1 MKKKGMFLT
10 SILLCVAMIMTNFAG
25 LGNSI
30 AKVKADPTEYE
41 ISFCVNDDSIGEV
54 RGGIIFQE
62 NEGNYILKTD
72 PVPGINGVEG
82 DRVLLSVRYKDYKD
96 EIYKIKK
103 WKITPESGSIEEK
116 NGRYIYTIGTE
127 NVEIQAIFEE
137 KDSYTVSM
145 EDWIYGKGEKRPTY
159 IDENG
164 DTIPVEEV
172 IYFVNETCNEGTYE
186 EPKDETTPENSGA
199 EDIGRAPIKPGKYYA
214 KFMLFGG
221 GNYKTEYVIL
231 PFCIRETVEIKP
243 NNIEIP
249 YIPEENTYP
258 VAELFEIPENAGDR
272 TYSIVSQSSEQGV
285 GTGTL
290 EEDNNLTIT
299 KCGKFEIKVT
309 TAQTDKAVTGSAIA
323 VLTVNPAV
331 FSNDTTSLTLNDEVY
346 AYSGSLCSP
355 VLTVNYGET
364 ELTEGEDYEIDTKE
378 STIEAKDVGIYP
390 VRIKGIGNYT
400 GFASTTWEIKD
411 STAPTISISG
421 EKDEDVYCGP
431 VSVTVSDDNLK
442 SVTLKIGD
450 ELKNIEIYNGNAT
463 INLTDLGVYSIIA
476 YDKENNRSECSITI
490 EQKEI
495 SITGQNKDITYDASK
510 PYDLSGLFTVSD
522 NTLIPEYSIVEGS
535 GTGSISESGLT
546 ITKTGTFTIKAI
558 IAEGTYNTY
567 AEDTAVLN
575 VSKADRDISV
585 TINDVTYGTP
595 VNISVSSTIN
605 TGSCTILYTGKAP
618 TVYESSSTA
627 PIGAGTYTATV
638 TYPATDLYNVVEES
652 VDFEIT
658 PATLTVKANDLSK
671 KVETDDPEL
680 TYTVDGL
687 KYNDKAADVLTGKL
701 ARVSGETIGDYN
713 IVKGDLT
720 ANQNYTISF
729 TGATFTINKK
739 DSYNINVEKSIEEAG
754 TITGAGNYEEGSSV
768 ILTAT
773 ANPGYKFIEWQEN
786 NTKVGDNNNY
796 SFTITKNTTI
806 KAVFAEKNTPA
817 LCITVNPQWTFGD
830 SSDGKISFS
839 GNTENGTEK
848 IVYYIDSDYTIE
860 TNATNSGAGVE
871 GGIPKYANTYYV
883 KYSVG
888 ETENYKATTTQ
899 TSFIING
906 KPISNCT
913 LSLDR
918 TSFNYVV
925 GTTSYS
931 PLLTVKDG
939 ETSLNEGTDYDIVT
953 NESTT
958 SANKVG
964 SYTIKVNGKGNYAG
978 TSSINWTVN
987 DITAPEITG
996 VANKSTNYGPVTF
1009 NVSDDYLSSVTI
1021 QEANDAQATTI
1032 NVINGTSASGTK
1044 TELGSYIVTA
1054 TDQAGNVS
1062 TCSFTIAQENIT
1074 ITAKTA
1080 AEDTT
1085 TTYAPSATF
1094 DVSGLFV
1101 IPENAGTATYSV
1113 IASTAEGSGAGTLG
1127 SDNKTLTITKA
1138 GTITIKVSTDES
1150 DYVATAEKTAL
1161 LFVNRANITKNMLS
1175 LNQSSFDYIEGTTPY
1190 APKLTVK
1197 DGETT
1202 LKEDTDY
1209 EIDTNASIQ
1218 SASTV
1223 GTYIIKVYGKGNYT
1237 GTQNIEWNVKD
1248 ITKPVI
1254 SGIED
1259 NSTHYGPVTFNVSD
1273 DYLASVT
1280 VKKDTNEA
1288 VSITI
1293 NNGSVSQNVTDL
1305 GSYTLTAT
1313 DNAGNVSTCSFT
1325 IAQEVITL
1333 NAKTEAKDTTFTYDP
1348 NTIFD
1353 VSSLFNDILE
1363 KSGTVSYSIVP
1374 SETEGAGAG
1383 TLGEDGKTLTVTK
1396 AGIITIKVNTSGSTY
1411 VAPAEATASFTVKK
1425 AKGNI
1430 NVTINNVTYGTA
1442 VSPIVGSTTN
1452 TGNYS
1457 IVYKNNAITN
1467 DAIASNIPVEV
1478 GSYTAT
1484 VTYPEND
1491 LYEKVEASVNFDI
1504 TPATLTVVANNIIK
1518 KVESKDPEL
1527 TYAVNGLQYN
1537 DTATNVISGKLV
1549 RSTGEDAGKEY
1560 PILQGDLK
1568 ANKNYTISFTG
1579 ATFTIT
1585 PKDIYT
1591 VSIEKNI
1598 NEAGNVTESGSYVE
1612 GSEVNLTAT
1621 ANSGYK
1627 FVEWQGKETKAKVSD
1642 LSSFKYTVSSNRNL
1656 VAVFEKKKD
1665 LTLTLTAV
1673 SGTYGD
1679 SNIGDVTLKVFDG
1692 DVSLNIFDEKVKD
1705 ITEYFTDESCS
1716 VKTNT
1721 INGAD
1726 TEGGIPKFVGT
1737 YYVKVTV
1744 PETDD
1749 YKSASATTSFT
1760 INALTPVPGPEPG
1773 PGPEPETNKVIWS
1786 KESVDWLV
1794 NFNDDSKTA
1803 KATFHLK
1810 DNSTPANSVSVD
1822 ADNIVVVMF
1831 LDGTQKT
1838 FKATLKYNG
1847 YEFEDETTVKMH
1859 TEHKWSEPSWDWMG
1873 TNATNSVA
1881 NATFKCTISGQEHQV
1896 TLTATTTEKKRKSN
1910 KVVYSA
1916 VVTGPDKKTYTSA
1929 YTLTWTA
1936 DGNETAKEGDGIE
1949 IGNGIVIIGL
1959 EDEYDYTG
1967 KQIKPAF
1974 QVIDEN
1980 RNDEVLALN
1989 VDYTV
1994 KYGANKDAGEKAG
2007 TIEVKG
2013 KGNYTGAATSATFA
2027 IVNRRAELSEDEQ
2040 KELVNLKGAS
2050 VRISEKFTY
2059 TGAAQYPKSF
2069 ELKLKGGS
2077 WTKYDTKDGI
2087 TYTAGDNELKAVVT
2101 FSNNVNKGTATMLI
2115 EGATDD
2121 KGKITAV
2128 KKNFSIKAADLKDA
2142 KFADDMEGTYTVKGA
2157 KPDKLVVTWQANDDS
2172 EILTLVEGQ
2181 DFKVKYSDNKAAG
2194 TGKIVIT
2201 GKGNFTKKAEGG
2213 TFKIN
2218 PMQVEAEDISVIV
2231 SDKTAANKVKVTI
2244 LDAEGN
2250 ALNQNKQLNVTVYNE
2265 EGTDLGKIKVKS
2277 GDKIIV
2283 NVTSKDTNNVIID
2296 EAGIDVEVLVGTK
2309 LSKAKVAVNGYTT
2322 TYTGV
2327 PVELDDEAFNTIKV
2341 TIKGKELKIH
2351 EDFEIAGYKNNNNK
2365 GTMTVTI
2372 RGIENI
2378 SEDATPV
2385 SGTKTF
2391 KVKINAKSLN

>member
-1 MKKKGMFLT
+1 MKKRRIKQIIQKIAISLT
-10 SILLCVAMIMTNFAG
+10 IILAVPNVPMVQNLG
-25 LGNSI
+25 LGYTEVHADPEPENLTPEITFLSNVERAGNIYHFTFERNNTMPEVSRYYYIITSSTSESLSPEQIREKVLNCPEVDTGYETSSNPLYGIGRTDISFRESEEDIVLYKSI
-30 AKVKADPTEYE
+30 TFDGTCLDEGFYVIQLIVEDSYGNYDEGCTLSTAKVSSVFRTPFVYTSSDLKASCEDGLVYTGTALTPEVTL
-41 ISFCVNDDSIGEV
+41 SVNDAST
-54 RGGIIFQE
+54 
-62 NEGNYILKTD
+62 NNLK
-72 PVPGINGVEG
+72 
-82 DRVLLSVRYKDYKD
+82 
-96 EIYKIKK
+96 
-103 WKITPESGSIEEK
+103 
-116 NGRYIYTIGTE
+116 
-127 NVEIQAIFEE
+127 
-137 KDSYTVSM
+137 
-145 EDWIYGKGEKRPTY
+145 
-159 IDENG
+159 
-164 DTIPVEEV
+164 
-172 IYFVNETCNEGTYE
+172 
-186 EPKDETTPENSGA
+186 
-199 EDIGRAPIKPGKYYA
+199 
-214 KFMLFGG
+214 
-221 GNYKTEYVIL
+221 KTEATNWLAAI
-231 PFCIRETVEIKP
+231 
-243 NNIEIP
+243 
-249 YIPEENTYP
+249 
-258 VAELFEIPENAGDR
+258 
-272 TYSIVSQSSEQGV
+272 
-285 GTGTL
+285 
-290 EEDNNLTIT
+290 EEDNNENIFY
-299 KCGKFEIKVT
+299 KFKKIADYDGTEVT
-309 TAQTDKAVTGSAIA
+309 NAATGSAINA
-323 VLTVNPAV
+323 AGTYSIYASGTYLDDSIAENESLGEVTVNRNSSTLSISATVNGQNQTVTLSGSVTGTENCPAP
-331 FSNDTTSLTLNDEVY
+331 TGTLNYEYSFDKITWLSIANGKGLGETNAFTWSVSEDAQDEY
-346 AYSGSLCSP
+346 FWIRATYSGDSIYDSSTSDNCVIDLESP
-355 VLTVNYGET
+355 E
-364 ELTEGEDYEIDTKE
+364 
-378 STIEAKDVGIYP
+378 
-390 VRIKGIGNYT
+390 
-400 GFASTTWEIKD
+400 
-411 STAPTISISG
+411 ISG
-421 EKDEDVYCGP
+421 VEEECEYNGP
-431 VSVTVSDDNLK
+431 VTVS
-442 SVTLKIGD
+442 
-450 ELKNIEIYNGNAT
+450 
-463 INLTDLGVYSIIA
+463 
-476 YDKENNRSECSITI
+476 
-490 EQKEI
+490 
-495 SITGQNKDITYDASK
+495 
-510 PYDLSGLFTVSD
+510 VSD
-522 NTLIPEYSIVEGS
+522 Q
-535 GTGSISESGLT
+535 
-546 ITKTGTFTIKAI
+546 
-558 IAEGTYNTY
+558 
-567 AEDTAVLN
+567 D
-575 VSKADRDISV
+575 
-585 TINDVTYGTP
+585 
-595 VNISVSSTIN
+595 
-605 TGSCTILYTGKAP
+605 
-618 TVYESSSTA
+618 
-627 PIGAGTYTATV
+627 
-638 TYPATDLYNVVEES
+638 
-652 VDFEIT
+652 
-658 PATLTVKANDLSK
+658 
-671 KVETDDPEL
+671 
-680 TYTVDGL
+680 
-687 KYNDKAADVLTGKL
+687 
-701 ARVSGETIGDYN
+701 
-713 IVKGDLT
+713 
-720 ANQNYTISF
+720 
-729 TGATFTINKK
+729 
-739 DSYNINVEKSIEEAG
+739 
-754 TITGAGNYEEGSSV
+754 
-768 ILTAT
+768 
-773 ANPGYKFIEWQEN
+773 
-786 NTKVGDNNNY
+786 
-796 SFTITKNTTI
+796 
-806 KAVFAEKNTPA
+806 
-817 LCITVNPQWTFGD
+817 
-830 SSDGKISFS
+830 
-839 GNTENGTEK
+839 
-848 IVYYIDSDYTIE
+848 
-860 TNATNSGAGVE
+860 
-871 GGIPKYANTYYV
+871 
-883 KYSVG
+883 
-888 ETENYKATTTQ
+888 
-899 TSFIING
+899 
-906 KPISNCT
+906 
-913 LSLDR
+913 
-918 TSFNYVV
+918 
-925 GTTSYS
+925 
-931 PLLTVKDG
+931 
-939 ETSLNEGTDYDIVT
+939 
-953 NESTT
+953 
-958 SANKVG
+958 
-964 SYTIKVNGKGNYAG
+964 
-978 TSSINWTVN
+978 
-987 DITAPEITG
+987 
-996 VANKSTNYGPVTF
+996 
-1009 NVSDDYLSSVTI
+1009 LSSVTI
-1021 QEANDAQATTI
+1021 KKDTDEATNIT
-1032 NVINGTSASGTK
+1032 VSNGIASQKVSDLGTY
-1044 TELGSYIVTA
+1044 TVTA
-1054 TDQAGNVS
+1054 TDKAGNVT

-1074 ITAKTA
+1074 IIAKTA
-1080 AEDTT
+1080 AEDTAI
-1085 TTYAPSATF
+1085 TYAPSATF
-1094 DVSGLFV
+1094 DVSNLFE
-1101 IPENAGTATYSV
+1101 IPQNAGKATYS
-1113 IASTAEGSGAGTLG
+1113 
-1127 SDNKTLTITKA
+1127 
-1138 GTITIKVSTDES
+1138 
-1150 DYVATAEKTAL
+1150 
-1161 LFVNRANITKNMLS
+1161 
-1175 LNQSSFDYIEGTTPY
+1175 
-1190 APKLTVK
+1190 
-1197 DGETT
+1197 
-1202 LKEDTDY
+1202 
-1209 EIDTNASIQ
+1209 
-1218 SASTV
+1218 
-1223 GTYIIKVYGKGNYT
+1223 
-1237 GTQNIEWNVKD
+1237 
-1248 ITKPVI
+1248 
-1254 SGIED
+1254 
-1259 NSTHYGPVTFNVSD
+1259 
-1273 DYLASVT
+1273 
-1280 VKKDTNEA
+1280 
-1288 VSITI
+1288 
-1293 NNGSVSQNVTDL
+1293 
-1305 GSYTLTAT
+1305 
-1313 DNAGNVSTCSFT
+1313 
-1325 IAQEVITL
+1325 
-1333 NAKTEAKDTTFTYDP
+1333 
-1348 NTIFD
+1348 
-1353 VSSLFNDILE
+1353 
-1363 KSGTVSYSIVP
+1363 IVH

-1383 TLGEDGKTLTVTK
+1383 TFGEDGKNLTVTK

-1442 VSPIVGSTTN
+1442 VSPIVSSTTN
-1452 TGNYS
+1452 IGNYS

-1568 ANKNYTISFTG
+1568 ANKNYTISFIG

-1585 PKDIYT
+1585 PKDVYT
-1591 VSIEKNI
+1591 ISIEKNI
-1598 NEAGNVTESGSYVE
+1598 NEAGDVSESGSYVE
-1612 GSEVNLTAT
+1612 GSEVTLTAT

-1627 FVEWQGKETKAKVSD
+1627 FVEWQEKETKAKVSD

-1656 VAVFEKKKD
+1656 VAVFAKKKD
-1665 LTLTLTAV
+1665 FTLTLTAK

-1705 ITEYFTDESCS
+1705 ITEYFIDESCS

-1726 TEGGIPKFVGT
+1726 NEGDIPKFVGT

-1760 INALTPVPGPEPG
+1760 INAPTRVPGPEPG

-1794 NFNDDSKTA
+1794 SFNNDSKTA
-1803 KATFHLK
+1803 KAAFHLK

-1859 TEHKWSEPSWDWMG
+1859 TEHEWVASSWDWMG
-1873 TNATNSVA
+1873 TTYQNGSAK
-1881 NATFKCTISGQEHQV
+1881 ATFKCSKSGQEHQKILSASV
-1896 TLTATTTEKKRKSN
+1896 HDKSRTDN
-1910 KVVYSA
+1910 KVVFIA
-1916 VVTGPDKKTYTSA
+1916 KVTGPDDKTYTST
-1929 YTLTWTA
+1929 YTVIKNA
-1936 DGNETAKEGDGIE
+1936 DNTETGKEGDGIE

-2351 EDFEIAGYKNNNNK
+2351 EDFEIAGYKNNTKK

-2372 RGIENI
+2372 RGIENT

-2391 KVKINAKSLN
+2391 KVKINPKSLN

>member
-1 MKKKGMFLT
+1 MKKRRIKQIIQKIAISLT
-10 SILLCVAMIMTNFAG
+10 IILAVPNVPMGQDLG
-25 LGNSI
+25 LGYTEAHAAQEYNAVVGLGAYFCDKRLVLEPLIIPNNCHYEPTGTITYEYTTDMDAAEQNFVKIAEEQPISEKFVWDVENEAPDLLDTIILVRAKYSGDDNYFGGKSKNTI
-30 AKVKADPTEYE
+30 AKLAPPKIME
-41 ISFCVNDDSIGEV
+41 I
-54 RGGIIFQE
+54 
-62 NEGNYILKTD
+62 
-72 PVPGINGVEG
+72 P
-82 DRVLLSVRYKDYKD
+82 
-96 EIYKIKK
+96 
-103 WKITPESGSIEEK
+103 SIE
-116 NGRYIYTIGTE
+116 
-127 NVEIQAIFEE
+127 
-137 KDSYTVSM
+137 S
-145 EDWIYGKGEKRPTY
+145 
-159 IDENG
+159 
-164 DTIPVEEV
+164 
-172 IYFVNETCNEGTYE
+172 
-186 EPKDETTPENSGA
+186 
-199 EDIGRAPIKPGKYYA
+199 
-214 KFMLFGG
+214 
-221 GNYKTEYVIL
+221 
-231 PFCIRETVEIKP
+231 
-243 NNIEIP
+243 
-249 YIPEENTYP
+249 EENTYFATIIHTALYDEGAHYYYAITP
-258 VAELFEIPENAGDR
+258 YNAYGYNDLSAEEIRDRVYNLLMSEELDETAYYGYGDINSMESPDSTNIIIEQPDLPEGFYVLQCVIEDI
-272 TYSIVSQSSEQGV
+272 TYSVSDSYYYPFGNLSNKIISDVFHTPLVFTAADLTATCSDELV
-285 GTGTL
+285 YNGTELTPQVTLSVNSASTDALRKEEAANWLAGIADDSDASISYKFKQIADYDGT
-290 EEDNNLTIT
+290 E
-299 KCGKFEIKVT
+299 VT
-309 TAQTDKAVTGSAIA
+309 NAVTGSAINA
-323 VLTVNPAV
+323 AGTYSIYASGTYLDDSIAENDSLGEVTVNRNSSTLSISATVNGQNQTVTLSGSVTGTENCPAP
-331 FSNDTTSLTLNDEVY
+331 TGTLNYEYSFDKITWLSIANGKGLGETNAFTWNVSEEAQNEY
-346 AYSGSLCSP
+346 FWIRATYSGDSIYDSSTSNNC
-355 VLTVNYGET
+355 
-364 ELTEGEDYEIDTKE
+364 DIDLK
-378 STIEAKDVGIYP
+378 
-390 VRIKGIGNYT
+390 
-400 GFASTTWEIKD
+400 
-411 STAPTISISG
+411 APDISG
-421 EKDEDVYCGP
+421 VEEECEYNGP
-431 VSVTVSDDNLK
+431 VTVS
-442 SVTLKIGD
+442 
-450 ELKNIEIYNGNAT
+450 
-463 INLTDLGVYSIIA
+463 
-476 YDKENNRSECSITI
+476 
-490 EQKEI
+490 
-495 SITGQNKDITYDASK
+495 
-510 PYDLSGLFTVSD
+510 VSD
-522 NTLIPEYSIVEGS
+522 
-535 GTGSISESGLT
+535 
-546 ITKTGTFTIKAI
+546 
-558 IAEGTYNTY
+558 
-567 AEDTAVLN
+567 
-575 VSKADRDISV
+575 
-585 TINDVTYGTP
+585 
-595 VNISVSSTIN
+595 
-605 TGSCTILYTGKAP
+605 
-618 TVYESSSTA
+618 
-627 PIGAGTYTATV
+627 
-638 TYPATDLYNVVEES
+638 
-652 VDFEIT
+652 
-658 PATLTVKANDLSK
+658 
-671 KVETDDPEL
+671 
-680 TYTVDGL
+680 
-687 KYNDKAADVLTGKL
+687 
-701 ARVSGETIGDYN
+701 
-713 IVKGDLT
+713 
-720 ANQNYTISF
+720 QN
-729 TGATFTINKK
+729 
-739 DSYNINVEKSIEEAG
+739 
-754 TITGAGNYEEGSSV
+754 
-768 ILTAT
+768 
-773 ANPGYKFIEWQEN
+773 
-786 NTKVGDNNNY
+786 
-796 SFTITKNTTI
+796 
-806 KAVFAEKNTPA
+806 
-817 LCITVNPQWTFGD
+817 
-830 SSDGKISFS
+830 
-839 GNTENGTEK
+839 
-848 IVYYIDSDYTIE
+848 
-860 TNATNSGAGVE
+860 
-871 GGIPKYANTYYV
+871 
-883 KYSVG
+883 
-888 ETENYKATTTQ
+888 
-899 TSFIING
+899 
-906 KPISNCT
+906 
-913 LSLDR
+913 
-918 TSFNYVV
+918 
-925 GTTSYS
+925 
-931 PLLTVKDG
+931 
-939 ETSLNEGTDYDIVT
+939 
-953 NESTT
+953 
-958 SANKVG
+958 
-964 SYTIKVNGKGNYAG
+964 
-978 TSSINWTVN
+978 
-987 DITAPEITG
+987 
-996 VANKSTNYGPVTF
+996 
-1009 NVSDDYLSSVTI
+1009 LSSVTI
-1021 QEANDAQATTI
+1021 KKDNDEATEIT
-1032 NVINGTSASGTK
+1032 VSNGTASK
-1044 TELGSYIVTA
+1044 EISDLGSYTVTA
-1054 TDQAGNVS
+1054 TDKAGNVI
-1062 TCSFTIAQENIT
+1062 TCSFTIAQENII

-1113 IASTAEGSGAGTLG
+1113 IASTAGGSGAGTLG

-1138 GTITIKVSTDES
+1138 GTITIKVNTAGSTYVAPAEKTATLLVNKATVTSDMFSLNKSSYDYVVGETYAPVVTVKEGFNLTEGTDYEVDTATSTQSASDTGTYTINVKGIGNYTGSVGIEWTIAKTDTTNPTISGVGNEQTYNGKVTVSVSDANLSSVTIKKDSDEATEITVSNGTASKEVSDLGSYTVTATDKAGNVTTCSFTIAQENITITAKTAAEDTTTTYAPSATFDVSSLFVIPENAGTATYSVIDSTAEGAGAGIVGEDGKTLNITKAGTITIKVNTTGS
-1150 DYVATAEKTAL
+1150 DYVAPAEKTAI
-1161 LFVNRANITKNMLS
+1161 LFVNRANITKNMLF

-1442 VSPIVGSTTN
+1442 VSPIVSSTTN

-1491 LYEKVEASVNFDI
+1491 LYEKVVKSVNFEI

-1518 KVESKDPEL
+1518 KVGSKDPEL
-1527 TYAVNGLQYN
+1527 TYVVNGLQYN
-1537 DTATNVISGKLV
+1537 DTVTTVLSGNLV
-1549 RSTGEDAGKEY
+1549 RSTGEDAGKVY
-1560 PILQGDLK
+1560 PILIGDLK

-1585 PKDIYT
+1585 PKDVYT

-1598 NEAGNVTESGSYVE
+1598 NEAGDVTESGSYVE
-1612 GSEVNLTAT
+1612 GSEVTLTAT

-1642 LSSFKYTVSSNRNL
+1642 LSSFKYTVSSSRNL

-1665 LTLTLTAV
+1665 LTLTLSAV

-1705 ITEYFTDESCS
+1705 ITEYFIDESCS

-1726 TEGGIPKFVGT
+1726 NEGGIPKFVGT

-1760 INALTPVPGPEPG
+1760 INAPTPVPGPEPG

-1859 TEHKWSEPSWDWMG
+1859 TEHEWVVSSWDWTG
-1873 TNATNSVA
+1873 TTYQNGSAK
-1881 NATFKCTISGQEHQV
+1881 ATFKCSKSGQEHQKILSSSV
-1896 TLTATTTEKKRKSN
+1896 HDMSRTDN
-1910 KVVYSA
+1910 KVVFIA
-1916 VVTGPDKKTYTSA
+1916 KVTGPDDKTYTST
-1929 YTLTWTA
+1929 YTVIKNA
-1936 DGNETAKEGDGIE
+1936 DNTETGKEGDGIE

-1980 RNDEVLALN
+1980 RNDAVLALN

-2077 WTKYDTKDGI
+2077 WTKYDTDDGI

-2194 TGKIVIT
+2194 TGKIMIT

-2250 ALNQNKQLNVTVYNE
+2250 ALNQKKQLNVTVNNE
-2265 EGTDLGKIKVKS
+2265 EGTDLGKYKVKS

-2283 NVTSKDTNNVIID
+2283 NVKSNDTNNVIID
-2296 EAGIDVEVLVGTK
+2296 GAGIDVEVLVGTK
-2309 LSKAKVAVNGYTT
+2309 LSKAKVAVNGYSA

-2341 TIKGKELKIH
+2341 TINGKELKIH

-2378 SEDATPV
+2378 SEDATSV

-2391 KVKINAKSLN
+2391 KVKINPKSLN

>member
-1 MKKKGMFLT
+1 MKKRRIKQIIQKIAISLT
-10 SILLCVAMIMTNFAG
+10 IILAVPNVPMGQDLG
-25 LGNSI
+25 LGYTEAHAAQEYNAVVGLGAYFCDKRLVLEPLIIPNNCHYEPTGTITYEYTTDMDAAEQNFVKIAEEQPISEKFVWDVENEAPDLLDTIILVRAKYSGDDNYFGGKSKNTI
-30 AKVKADPTEYE
+30 AKLAPPKIME
-41 ISFCVNDDSIGEV
+41 I
-54 RGGIIFQE
+54 
-62 NEGNYILKTD
+62 
-72 PVPGINGVEG
+72 P
-82 DRVLLSVRYKDYKD
+82 
-96 EIYKIKK
+96 
-103 WKITPESGSIEEK
+103 SIE
-116 NGRYIYTIGTE
+116 
-127 NVEIQAIFEE
+127 
-137 KDSYTVSM
+137 S
-145 EDWIYGKGEKRPTY
+145 
-159 IDENG
+159 
-164 DTIPVEEV
+164 
-172 IYFVNETCNEGTYE
+172 
-186 EPKDETTPENSGA
+186 
-199 EDIGRAPIKPGKYYA
+199 
-214 KFMLFGG
+214 
-221 GNYKTEYVIL
+221 
-231 PFCIRETVEIKP
+231 
-243 NNIEIP
+243 
-249 YIPEENTYP
+249 EENTYFATIIHTALYDEGAHYYYAITP
-258 VAELFEIPENAGDR
+258 YNAYGYNDLSAEEIRDRVYNLLMSEELDETAYYGYGDINSMESPDSTNIIIEQPDLPEGFYVLQCVIEDI
-272 TYSIVSQSSEQGV
+272 TYSVSDSYYYPFGNLSNKIISDVFHTPLVFTAADLTATCSDELV
-285 GTGTL
+285 YNGTELTPQVTLSVNSASTDALRKEEAANWLAGIADDSDASISYKFKQIADYDGT
-290 EEDNNLTIT
+290 E
-299 KCGKFEIKVT
+299 VT
-309 TAQTDKAVTGSAIA
+309 NAVTGSAINA
-323 VLTVNPAV
+323 AGTYSIYASGTYLDDSIAENDSLGEVTVNRNSSTLSISATVNGQNQTVTLSGSVTGTENCPAP
-331 FSNDTTSLTLNDEVY
+331 TGTLNYEYSFDKITWLSIANGKGLGETNAFTWNVSEEAQNEY
-346 AYSGSLCSP
+346 FWIRATYSGDSIYDSSTSNNC
-355 VLTVNYGET
+355 
-364 ELTEGEDYEIDTKE
+364 DIDLK
-378 STIEAKDVGIYP
+378 
-390 VRIKGIGNYT
+390 
-400 GFASTTWEIKD
+400 
-411 STAPTISISG
+411 APDISG
-421 EKDEDVYCGP
+421 VEEECEYNGP
-431 VSVTVSDDNLK
+431 VTVS
-442 SVTLKIGD
+442 
-450 ELKNIEIYNGNAT
+450 
-463 INLTDLGVYSIIA
+463 
-476 YDKENNRSECSITI
+476 
-490 EQKEI
+490 
-495 SITGQNKDITYDASK
+495 
-510 PYDLSGLFTVSD
+510 VSD
-522 NTLIPEYSIVEGS
+522 
-535 GTGSISESGLT
+535 
-546 ITKTGTFTIKAI
+546 
-558 IAEGTYNTY
+558 
-567 AEDTAVLN
+567 
-575 VSKADRDISV
+575 
-585 TINDVTYGTP
+585 
-595 VNISVSSTIN
+595 
-605 TGSCTILYTGKAP
+605 
-618 TVYESSSTA
+618 
-627 PIGAGTYTATV
+627 
-638 TYPATDLYNVVEES
+638 
-652 VDFEIT
+652 
-658 PATLTVKANDLSK
+658 
-671 KVETDDPEL
+671 
-680 TYTVDGL
+680 
-687 KYNDKAADVLTGKL
+687 
-701 ARVSGETIGDYN
+701 
-713 IVKGDLT
+713 
-720 ANQNYTISF
+720 QN
-729 TGATFTINKK
+729 
-739 DSYNINVEKSIEEAG
+739 
-754 TITGAGNYEEGSSV
+754 
-768 ILTAT
+768 
-773 ANPGYKFIEWQEN
+773 
-786 NTKVGDNNNY
+786 
-796 SFTITKNTTI
+796 
-806 KAVFAEKNTPA
+806 
-817 LCITVNPQWTFGD
+817 
-830 SSDGKISFS
+830 
-839 GNTENGTEK
+839 
-848 IVYYIDSDYTIE
+848 
-860 TNATNSGAGVE
+860 
-871 GGIPKYANTYYV
+871 
-883 KYSVG
+883 
-888 ETENYKATTTQ
+888 
-899 TSFIING
+899 
-906 KPISNCT
+906 
-913 LSLDR
+913 
-918 TSFNYVV
+918 
-925 GTTSYS
+925 
-931 PLLTVKDG
+931 
-939 ETSLNEGTDYDIVT
+939 
-953 NESTT
+953 
-958 SANKVG
+958 
-964 SYTIKVNGKGNYAG
+964 
-978 TSSINWTVN
+978 
-987 DITAPEITG
+987 
-996 VANKSTNYGPVTF
+996 
-1009 NVSDDYLSSVTI
+1009 LSSVTI
-1021 QEANDAQATTI
+1021 KKDNDEATEIT
-1032 NVINGTSASGTK
+1032 VSNGTASK
-1044 TELGSYIVTA
+1044 EISDLGSYTVTA
-1054 TDQAGNVS
+1054 TDKAGNVI
-1062 TCSFTIAQENIT
+1062 TCSFTIAQENII

-1113 IASTAEGSGAGTLG
+1113 IASTAGGSGAGTLG

-1138 GTITIKVSTDES
+1138 GTITIIVNTAGSTYVAPAEKTATLSVNQATLNNNMLSLNKLSFDYVVGTTYEPVLTVKDGNSELILGTDYEIDTTSTTSASAVDTYTIKVNGKGNYKGSASIEWTITKTDTTNPTISGVGNEQTYNGKVTVSVSDANLSSVTIKKDSDEATEITVSNGTASKEVSDLGSYTVTATDKAGNVTTCSFTIAQENITITAKTAAEDTTTTYAPSATFDVSSLFVIPENAGTATYSVIDSTAEGAGAGIVGEDGKTLNITKAGTITIKVNTTGS
-1150 DYVATAEKTAL
+1150 DYVAPAEKTAI
-1161 LFVNRANITKNMLS
+1161 LFVNRANITKNMLF

-1442 VSPIVGSTTN
+1442 VSPIVSSTTN

-1491 LYEKVEASVNFDI
+1491 LYEKVVKSVNFEI

-1518 KVESKDPEL
+1518 KVGSKDPEL
-1527 TYAVNGLQYN
+1527 TYVVNGLQYN
-1537 DTATNVISGKLV
+1537 DTVTTVLSGNLV
-1549 RSTGEDAGKEY
+1549 RSTGEDAGKVY
-1560 PILQGDLK
+1560 PILIGDLK

-1585 PKDIYT
+1585 PKDVYT

-1598 NEAGNVTESGSYVE
+1598 NEAGDVTESGSYVE
-1612 GSEVNLTAT
+1612 GSEVTLTAT

-1642 LSSFKYTVSSNRNL
+1642 LSSFKYTVSSSRNL

-1665 LTLTLTAV
+1665 LTLTLSAV

-1705 ITEYFTDESCS
+1705 ITEYFIDESCS

-1726 TEGGIPKFVGT
+1726 NEGGIPKFVGT

-1760 INALTPVPGPEPG
+1760 INAPTPVPGPEPG

-1859 TEHKWSEPSWDWMG
+1859 TEHEWVVSSWDWTG
-1873 TNATNSVA
+1873 TTYQNGSAK
-1881 NATFKCTISGQEHQV
+1881 ATFKCSKSGQEHQKILSSSV
-1896 TLTATTTEKKRKSN
+1896 HDMSRTDN
-1910 KVVYSA
+1910 KVVFIA
-1916 VVTGPDKKTYTSA
+1916 KVTGPDDKTYTST
-1929 YTLTWTA
+1929 YTVIKNA
-1936 DGNETAKEGDGIE
+1936 DNTETGKEGDGIE

-1980 RNDEVLALN
+1980 RNDAVLALN

-2077 WTKYDTKDGI
+2077 WTKYDTDDGI

-2194 TGKIVIT
+2194 TGKIMIT

-2250 ALNQNKQLNVTVYNE
+2250 ALNQKKQLNVTVNNE
-2265 EGTDLGKIKVKS
+2265 EGTDLGKYKVKS

-2283 NVTSKDTNNVIID
+2283 NVKSNDTNNVIID
-2296 EAGIDVEVLVGTK
+2296 GAGIDVEVLVGTK
-2309 LSKAKVAVNGYTT
+2309 LSKAKVAVNGYSA

-2341 TIKGKELKIH
+2341 TINGKELKIH

-2378 SEDATPV
+2378 SEDATSV

-2391 KVKINAKSLN
+2391 KVKINPKSLN